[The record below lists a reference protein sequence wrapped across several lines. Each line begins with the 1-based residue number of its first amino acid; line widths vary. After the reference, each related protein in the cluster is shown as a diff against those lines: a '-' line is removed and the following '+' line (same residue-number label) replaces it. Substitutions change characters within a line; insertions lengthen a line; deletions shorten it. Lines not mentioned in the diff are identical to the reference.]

1 MSATPQKNRAS
12 RRVLAAAAGLATVG
26 ALVAA
31 MPAGAQ
37 GRGHGDDRGHGHH
50 TPARTVDVQLLSFND
65 LHGNLEPPAGSAGTV
80 TETQA
85 DGTTKAIPAGGVE
98 YLASS
103 LRTAR
108 EGHPYSITAAGGDM
122 VGASP
127 LLSGLFHDEP
137 TIEALNKIDLDVTTV
152 GNHEFDEGATELAR
166 LQNGGC
172 HPVEGCYE
180 KGRKFPGADFPYLA
194 ANVTD
199 EKTGKPIL
207 KPYTV
212 WKKNGVKIGFIGVTL
227 EGTPNIVTANGVKGL
242 AFHDE
247 VETINKY
254 AKELDRQGVKSIVAL
269 IHEGGLPASSSYNY
283 DCDSPGAGD
292 GISGPITDIAK
303 GITPKVDALVTGHTH
318 QAYVCTIPD
327 PAGNPRLVTSA
338 ASFGRLYTDT
348 TLTYDRRTGDI
359 VRTAVQGSGRH
370 GSKHH
375 GSQPANPVSANH
387 LVSRDQ
393 APAKDMT
400 DLIARWNTL
409 AAPVS
414 NRPQGY
420 ISADI
425 NGRGSTALEK
435 PLGDLI
441 ADAQLE
447 GLAPA
452 DKGGAVVAFMNPG
465 GIRADLVYKASGGEG
480 DGVVT
485 YGEAFT
491 VQPFTNMMNVVNLT
505 GAQLV
510 SALQQQVSGSNEASP
525 KILQVSKGL
534 TYTLDMTKS
543 GANRVVTDTIKLNGE
558 AIDPAKTYR
567 VAMNEFLAGGGD
579 GFAALGQGTDKL
591 VGASDLDL
599 FNAYLAAHS
608 TASSPLAPPATDRIT
623 VVR

>member
-1 MSATPQKNRAS
+1 MSATPQKKRAS

-31 MPAGAQ
+31 MPAGAHD
-37 GRGHGDDRGHGHH
+37 RGQGHGHGH
-50 TPARTVDVQLLSFND
+50 GHGHKPRTVDVQLLSFND
-65 LHGNLEPPAGSAGTV
+65 LHGNLEPPAGSAGNV
-80 TETQA
+80 TKTHP
-85 DGTTKAIPAGGVE
+85 DGTVEAIPAGGVE
-98 YLASS
+98 YLATS

-108 EGHPYSITAAGGDM
+108 KGNPYSVTAAAGDM

-137 TIEALNKIDLDVTTV
+137 TIEALNKLKLDVSAV
-152 GNHEFDEGATELAR
+152 GNHEFDEGAKELAR

-180 KGRKFPGADFPYLA
+180 KGKKFKGADFPYLA
-194 ANVTD
+194 ANVTK
-199 EKTGKPIL
+199 EKTGKPLL
-207 KPYTV
+207 KPYTI

-227 EGTPNIVTANGVKGL
+227 EGTPDIVTAEGVKGL
-242 AFHDE
+242 KFHDE
-247 VETINKY
+247 IKTINKY
-254 AKELDRQGVKSIVAL
+254 AKELDRKGVKSIVAL
-269 IHEGGLPASSSYNY
+269 IHEGGAPASTSYNY

-292 GISGPITDIAK
+292 GISGPIVDIAK

-318 QAYVCTIPD
+318 QAYVCTVPD
-327 PAGNPRLVTSA
+327 PAGKPRMVTSA
-338 ASFGRLYTDT
+338 SSFGKLYTDT
-348 TLTYDRRTGDI
+348 TLTYDLRTKDI
-359 VRTAVQGSGRH
+359 VRTSV
-370 GSKHH
+370 K
-375 GSQPANPVSANH
+375 SANH
-387 LVSRDQ
+387 VVSRDQ
-393 APAKDMT
+393 PKASDMT
-400 DLIARWNTL
+400 RLIERWNRL
-409 AAPVS
+409 AAPIA
-414 NRPQGY
+414 NAPQGY

-425 NGRGSTALEK
+425 NGRGSTAPEK
-435 PLGDLI
+435 PLGNVI

-452 DKGGAVVAFMNPG
+452 DKGGAQVAFMNPG
-465 GIRADLVYKASGGEG
+465 GIRADLVYKASGSEG

-491 VQPFTNMMNVVNLT
+491 VQPFTNMMNVVDLT

-510 SALQQQVSGSNEASP
+510 SALQQQVSGPNEAAP

-534 TYTLDMTKS
+534 TYTLDLTKT
-543 GANRVVTDTIKLNGE
+543 GAARVVTDTIKLNGE
-558 AIDPAKTYR
+558 AIDPTRTYR

-579 GFAALGQGTDKL
+579 GFPAFAQGTNKL

-608 TASSPLAPPATDRIT
+608 SATSPLAPPATDRIT
-623 VVR
+623 VIQ

>member
-1 MSATPQKNRAS
+1 MSATPQKNRSA
-12 RRVLAAAAGLATVG
+12 RRMLAAAAGLATVG

-31 MPAGAQ
+31 MPAGAHD
-37 GRGHGDDRGHGHH
+37 RGNGHGHGH
-50 TPARTVDVQLLSFND
+50 GHGHKPRTVDVQLLSFND
-65 LHGNLEPPAGSAGTV
+65 LHGNLEPPAGSAGNV
-80 TETQA
+80 SETQP
-85 DGTTKAIPAGGVE
+85 DGTVKAIPAGGVE
-98 YLASS
+98 YLATS

-108 EGHPYSITAAGGDM
+108 KGNPYSVTAAGGDM

-137 TIEALNKIDLDVTTV
+137 TIEALNKIDLDVSAV

-180 KGRKFPGADFPYLA
+180 KGKKFKGADFPYLA
-194 ANVTD
+194 ANVTK
-199 EKTGKPIL
+199 EKTGKPLL

-227 EGTPNIVTANGVKGL
+227 EGTPDIVTANGVKGL
-242 AFHDE
+242 KFHDE

-254 AKELDRQGVKSIVAL
+254 ARELDRKGVKSIVAL
-269 IHEGGLPASSSYNY
+269 IHEGGAPASTSYNY

-292 GISGPITDIAK
+292 GISGPIVDIAK

-318 QAYVCTIPD
+318 QAYVCTVPD
-327 PAGNPRLVTSA
+327 PAGKPRMVTSA
-338 ASFGRLYTDT
+338 SSFGKLYTDT
-348 TLTYDRRTGDI
+348 TLTYDRRTNDI
-359 VRTAVQGSGRH
+359 VRTSV
-370 GSKHH
+370 K
-375 GSQPANPVSANH
+375 SANH
-387 LVSRDQ
+387 VVTRDQ
-393 APAKDMT
+393 PKATDMT
-400 DLIARWNTL
+400 RLIERWNKL
-409 AAPVS
+409 AAPIA
-414 NRPQGY
+414 NRPQGW

-425 NGRGSTALEK
+425 NGRGSTAPEK
-435 PLGDLI
+435 PLGNVI

-452 DKGGAVVAFMNPG
+452 DKGGAEVAFMNPG
-465 GIRADLVYKASGGEG
+465 GIRADLVHKASGSEG
-480 DGVVT
+480 DGIVT

-491 VQPFTNMMNVVNLT
+491 VQPFTNMMNVVDLT

-510 SALQQQVSGSNEASP
+510 TALQQQVSGSNEASP

-534 TYTLDMTKS
+534 TYTLDLTKT
-543 GANRVVTDTIKLNGE
+543 GAARVVTDTIKLNGA

-579 GFAALGQGTDKL
+579 GFAALGQGTNKL

-608 TASSPLAPPATDRIT
+608 TAAAPLAPPATDRIT
-623 VVR
+623 VIQ

>member
-37 GRGHGDDRGHGHH
+37 DRGHGHGH
-50 TPARTVDVQLLSFND
+50 HKPARTVDVQLLSFND
-65 LHGNLEPPAGSAGTV
+65 LHGNLEPPDGKAGKVFETQPDGSAK
-80 TETQA
+80 E
-85 DGTTKAIPAGGVE
+85 IPAGGVE
-98 YLASS
+98 YLATS

-108 EGHPYSITAAGGDM
+108 KGHPYSITAAGGDM

-137 TIEALNKIDLDVTTV
+137 TIEALNKIDLDVTSV

-180 KGRKFPGADFPYLA
+180 KDKKFEGADFPYLA
-194 ANVTD
+194 ANVTN
-199 EKTGKPIL
+199 EKSGKPIL

-212 WKKNGVKIGFIGVTL
+212 WKKNGVRIGFIGVTL
-227 EGTPNIVTANGVKGL
+227 EGTPNVVTANGVKGL
-242 AFHDE
+242 KFHDE
-247 VETINKY
+247 IETINKY

-269 IHEGGLPASSSYNY
+269 IHEGGAPASSSYNY
-283 DCDSPGAGD
+283 DCDSSGAGD

-338 ASFGRLYTDT
+338 SSFGKVYTDT
-348 TLTYDRRTGDI
+348 TLTYDRRTKDI
-359 VRTAVQGSGRH
+359 VRTSVESAGAS
-370 GSKHH
+370 
-375 GSQPANPVSANH
+375 NPKSANH
-387 LVSRDQ
+387 IVSRDQ
-393 APAKDMT
+393 RRASDMET
-400 DLIARWNTL
+400 LIARWNAL
-409 AAPVS
+409 AAPIA
-414 NRPQGY
+414 NKPQGY
-420 ISADI
+420 ITADI
-425 NGRGSTALEK
+425 VGRGSKALEK
-435 PLGDLI
+435 PLGDMI

-452 DKGGAVVAFMNPG
+452 DKGGAVVALMNPG
-465 GIRADLVYKASGGEG
+465 GIRGDLVYASADGKS

-485 YGEAFT
+485 YGESFT
-491 VQPFTNMMNVVNLT
+491 VQPFTNMMNVVDLT

-510 SALQQQVSGSNEASP
+510 EALQQQVSGSNEAGP

-534 TYTLDMTKS
+534 TYTLDMTKT
-543 GANRVVTDTIKLNGE
+543 GAARVVTDTIKLNGA

-608 TASSPLAPPATDRIT
+608 TAAAPLAPPVTDRIT
-623 VVR
+623 VIQ